1 MVTTPSQSQ
10 QSKSLGRAGWRPVVQ
25 AFSLIEVVLAIGVVA
40 FALLAI
46 TALLPNGIMT
56 VRRAE
61 NLQAT
66 SNIANQL
73 RGQLPLL
80 SFSTNSAG
88 TNTVAELVDTTN
100 YYPIDGLP
108 TTNGDPRE
116 YYTANFSTNV
126 NVVGGYT
133 TNVVNTY
140 FQPGNAV
147 SVLVTL
153 TYPPGLLNKTNT
165 FSLLVARQTD
175 N

>member
-1 MVTTPSQSQ
+1 MATQSASRQ
-10 QSKSLGRAGWRPVVQ
+10 KIAFFGARGWSPLVR

-56 VRRAE
+56 VRSAE

-80 SFSTNSAG
+80 SFFG
-88 TNTVAELVDTTN
+88 TANTVADLDAAT
-100 YYPIDGLP
+100 YYYTIDGLP
-108 TTNGDPRE
+108 TNAPG
-116 YYTANFSTNV
+116 YYQATFSTSV
-126 NVVGGYT
+126 NELGTTT
-133 TNVVNTY
+133 TNVVNAGFYT
-140 FQPGNAV
+140 GNAV

-153 TYPPGLLNKTNT
+153 TYPPGILNKTNT

-175 N
+175 D